1 VWTAVPVLLMLI
13 VPPST
18 GSMIISGV
26 NLNSVSVT
34 STLAGAAPPEPSDAP
49 EADSLRNP
57 KIASAK
63 AITATV
69 NANQPSTDL
78 SSFAM
83 GAIVTV
89 KARSK

>member
-1 VWTAVPVLLMLI
+1 V
-13 VPPST
+13 
-18 GSMIISGV
+18 IISGV
-26 NLNSVSVT
+26 NLNSLTVT
-34 STLAGAAPPEPSDAP
+34 STLAGAALAEPPEAP

-63 AITATV
+63 AITETV